1 MRLRIKDLATKV
13 GSGVTP
19 KGGASVY
26 QDDGIPLFRSQNVT
40 NDGFLLDDIAYIS
53 EEIHKSMIGT
63 RLMPN
68 DVLLNI
74 TGASI
79 GRCYYLPKNFKEGNV
94 NQHVCIIRPKVNVVI
109 PAFLYY
115 SLISAVGQQMIDVCQ
130 TGANREG
137 LTKEDICNFEF
148 DIPSLADQQRMVTYL
163 DTKLS
168 EIDHQVSLLT
178 SKRDAYLRLKKSIIN
193 HAVTH
198 GLDPNVK
205 MKDSGIEWI
214 EEVPEHWRRMRLKDI
229 AYLYSGLT
237 GKSGDDF
244 RCDNT
249 KITKPYVPFTSILNN
264 FKINSTDFPR
274 VIMSDNETQNQVI
287 VNDLLF
293 LMSSEDYDSI
303 AKSAVVNENLGE
315 VYLNSFCRGL
325 RFTSKDIFAN
335 FVNYQIQATN
345 YRDALRFEARGFTR
359 INIKIEKI
367 SSMFVCLPPL
377 PEQRAIATY
386 LDDKCA
392 KIDTIVSNLGKQIS
406 RYADLKRSLIDEVIT
421 GKRAV

>member
-26 QDDGIPLFRSQNVT
+26 QNNGIPLFRSQNVT
-40 NDGFLLDDIAYIS
+40 NGGFLLDDIAYIS

-115 SLISAVGQQMIDVCQ
+115 NLISAVGQQMIDVCQ

-163 DTKLS
+163 DTKHS

-193 HAVTH
+193 HAVTR
-198 GLDPNVK
+198 GLNPNVK

-214 EEVPEHWRRMRLKDI
+214 GEVPEHWEVKRMKDI
-229 AYLYSGLT
+229 CALSPNIKSCSEYEYGSYLPMEGLRLDQIET
-237 GKSGDDF
+237 SDELVSTLQGKY
-244 RCDNT
+244 T
-249 KITKPYVPFTSILNN
+249 PFE
-264 FKINSTDFPR
+264 D
-274 VIMSDNETQNQVI
+274 
-287 VNDLLF
+287 NDLLRMKVTPCF
-293 LMSSEDYDSI
+293 ENGNIAIAKGLTNGVGFGSSEIFVLRANKYNNIRFLFYMSLSSKFQDK
-303 AKSAVVNENLGE
+303 ACATMCGVG
-315 VYLNSFCRGL
+315 GL
-325 RFTSKDIFAN
+325 K
-335 FVNYQIQATN
+335 
-345 YRDALRFEARGFTR
+345 R
-359 INIKIEKI
+359 ISPLFMKTYIMAI
-367 SSMFVCLPPL
+367 PPST
-377 PEQRAIATY
+377 EQNAIVTY

-392 KIDTIVSNLGKQIS
+392 KIDTIVSNLDKQIS
-406 RYADLKRSLIDEVIT
+406 RYGDLKRSLIDEVIT